1 MGLKLTGCDCR
12 QPGFPRHT
20 HTHPLDEHGQLL
32 KDVEALKQVQ
42 RRKWRYRHRP
52 FRYWPEVWLAVGL
65 ALIALKVWLEW
76 HQQVEIEI
84 P

>member
-20 HTHPLDEHGQLL
+20 HTHPLDANGQLIKDVQGL
-32 KDVEALKQVQ
+32 KDVQ
-42 RRKWRYRHRP
+42 RRKWRHERS
-52 FRYWPEVWLAVGL
+52 PEWLPTFWLVVIIL
-65 ALIALKVWLEW
+65 LLLLKVWLEW
-76 HQQVEIEI
+76 HTSVDVEM